1 MRTSKQLAA
10 LFFIVLTIGATRPV
24 HADAEVV
31 LRDTTGFPPP
41 AAGMARLVVSRERR
55 LRQDLKPE
63 FVFVDRTPVGQLPQ
77 HSGVTAEVPAGLHKV
92 WLGRGTGVE
101 TWVNMAAGGKYLVRL
116 REVMYNGQWRADMV
130 QDSPEG
136 YADFAV
142 ENGLKLAITSPAGM
156 GSLQR
161 NLEKVKFDPKADS
174 LTRLKV
180 MARLTPPIQLS
191 EAWYQDVDAP
201 PAKPGEY
208 ELHPGRLVLDDTSLR
223 YTRGDS
229 VVLEIP
235 RSAITSAR
243 YGGTKDDRPHPW
255 IKIGYIANGSG
266 KGATFTHTS
275 WDSATTSY
283 NRLFQELS
291 KAPQ

>member
-1 MRTSKQLAA
+1 MSKLNLLAA
-10 LFFIVLTIGATRPV
+10 IIFIVLTIGVARPA

-31 LRDTTGFPPP
+31 LRDTTSFPPP
-41 AAGMARLVVSRERR
+41 ASGMARLVVARERR

-101 TWVNMAAGGKYLVRL
+101 TWVDMAAGGRYLVRL
-116 REVMYNGQWRADMV
+116 REVLYDGQWRADMI

-142 ENGLKLAITSPAGM
+142 ENGLQLAITTPAGM

-161 NLEKVKFDPKADS
+161 NMEKVKFDPKADS

-180 MARLTPPIQLS
+180 MARLTPPIALS
-191 EAWYQDVDAP
+191 DAWYQDIDSP
-201 PAKPGEY
+201 PARPGDY
-208 ELHPGRLVLDDTSLR
+208 ELHSGRLVLDGAALR
-223 YTRGDS
+223 YFHGDS
-229 VVLEIP
+229 VALEIP
-235 RSAITSAR
+235 RANITSVR
-243 YGGTKDDRPHPW
+243 YGGTRDDRPNAW
-255 IKIGYIANGSG
+255 IKIGYTENGSG
-266 KGATFTHTS
+266 RGAIFTHTTR
-275 WDSATTSY
+275 DSATTSY
-283 NRLFQELS
+283 NRLFQALS
-291 KAPQ
+291 KQNP